1 MMGEVFGPKK
11 EVMGSWEKLHEE
23 NIILYSSP
31 DIISVITSI
40 RRAMW
45 VGHLA
50 CIREMLRAYN
60 ILVK

>member
-31 DIISVITSI
+31 DIISVIT
-40 RRAMW
+40 
-45 VGHLA
+45 
-50 CIREMLRAYN
+50 
-60 ILVK
+60 LVMRKRTWYIFSPSVVPT